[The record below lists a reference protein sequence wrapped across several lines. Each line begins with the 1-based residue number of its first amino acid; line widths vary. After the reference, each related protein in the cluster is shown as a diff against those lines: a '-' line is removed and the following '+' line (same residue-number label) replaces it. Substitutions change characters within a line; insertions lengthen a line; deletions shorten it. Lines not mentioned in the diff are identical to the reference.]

1 MTGEAKSS
9 RGRRIARRTFLVA
22 AGVVG
27 GGLLVGAGV
36 TAVRLAII
44 DRYRLPAGDG
54 EASFGAWL
62 KIARDGKIE
71 VAVPHQEMGQGI
83 YALAALLA
91 AEGLQLPID
100 AVRAVQAPIDVRF
113 AIVAFGNAVR
123 SVCMPLHPVKTGFIF
138 ARAARGARLPA
149 ADPRRGGGLSCEA
162 G

>member
-1 MTGEAKSS
+1 MTRNAKPS
-9 RGRRIARRTFLVA
+9 RAGRIARRTFLVG

-27 GGLLVGAGV
+27 GSLVIGIGAMF
-36 TAVRLAII
+36 ARLHGI
-44 DRYRLPAGDG
+44 DGYKLPAGEG

-113 AIVAFGNAVR
+113 ANPTMVLDGLPFNEHAHN
-123 SVCMPLHPVKTGFIF
+123 PLKD
-138 ARAARGARLPA
+138 AA
-149 ADPRRGGGLSCEA
+149 
-162 G
+162 